1 MTYINL
7 EDILADIGKPNVTAK
22 HLITSAY
29 KLGAG
34 ELEEEEEY
42 KKSEKLV
49 GAKEVE
55 EEVVEEE
62 EVEEIEERFDS

>member
-1 MTYINL
+1 MTYETL
-7 EDILADIGKPNVTAK
+7 KDILDDIGKPNITAK

-34 ELEEEEEY
+34 ELEEVE
-42 KKSEKLV
+42 V
-49 GAKEVE
+49 VE
-55 EEVVEEE
+55 EEEVEE